1 MHKKS
6 YPLRI
11 IFQGT
16 MVQFWKNYP
25 HIQKDL
31 QRVQDIMRSSLKG
44 EDQLLTRTI
53 ETLLSRNGKMLR
65 PGFVLL
71 GARLKPY
78 RKGSFPLRKPLVDRV
93 YHIAAAIEILHLATL
108 IHDDVIDQAQTRRGA
123 PSINAEVGDRNAV
136 LTGDF
141 LFSTC
146 FSLVANY
153 ATMETARL
161 LARGVSHICES
172 EIAQSRR
179 FDPATLSVRNY
190 LHRIIGKTAL
200 LFSLSLFVG
209 AEELKAPRS
218 LTTSLRRIGYS
229 VGISF
234 QIIDDILDITGT
246 EESTGKSTGGDLQ
259 AGIYTLP
266 VILAAQENR
275 PLALSLLTR
284 ENLSTPAGH
293 KETQEFILSQGGV
306 QKARQYAALYT
317 ERALQGVSYI
327 PPSENREVLA
337 DVIQKLLHR
346 SY

>member
-1 MHKKS
+1 M
-6 YPLRI
+6 L
-11 IFQGT
+11 
-16 MVQFWKNYP
+16 QFWKDHP

-31 QRVQDIMRSSLKG
+31 QRVQDVMRSSLKG
-44 EDQLLTRTI
+44 KDPLLTRTI
-53 ETLLSRNGKMLR
+53 DTLLSRNGKMLR

-78 RKGSFPLRKPLVDRV
+78 KKGPFPMHKPLADRI

-123 PSINAEVGDRNAV
+123 PSVNAEIGDRNAV

-146 FSLVANY
+146 FSIVANY

-172 EIAQSRR
+172 EIAQSIR

-209 AEELKAPRS
+209 AEELKAPRT

-246 EESTGKSTGGDLQ
+246 EESIGKSTGGDLRE
-259 AGIYTLP
+259 GIYTLP
-266 VILAAQENR
+266 VILAARANR
-275 PLALSLLTR
+275 PLALSLLSK
-284 ENLSTPAGH
+284 ENLSTPAGYS
-293 KETQEFILSQGGV
+293 EALSFVLSQGGV
-306 QKARQYAALYT
+306 DRARKYATLYT
-317 ERALQGVSYI
+317 ERALRELSHI
-327 PPSENREVLA
+327 PPSENREVLG
-337 DVIQKLLHR
+337 DVIRKLLHR

>member
-1 MHKKS
+1 M
-6 YPLRI
+6 L
-11 IFQGT
+11 
-16 MVQFWKNYP
+16 QFWKDHP

-44 EDQLLTRTI
+44 KDPLLTHTI
-53 ETLLSRNGKMLR
+53 DTLLSRNGKMLR

-78 RKGSFPLRKPLVDRV
+78 KKGPFPLRKPLPDRI

-123 PSINAEVGDRNAV
+123 PSVNAEIGDRNAV

-141 LFSTC
+141 LFSMC
-146 FSLVANY
+146 FSIVANY

-209 AEELKAPRS
+209 AEELKSPRP
-218 LTTSLRRIGYS
+218 LTASLRRIGYS

-246 EESTGKSTGGDLQ
+246 EESIGKSTGGDLRE
-259 AGIYTLP
+259 GIYTLP
-266 VILAAQENR
+266 VILAAQANR
-275 PLALSLLTR
+275 PMAFPLLSR
-284 ENLSTPAGH
+284 ENLSTPAGYN
-293 KETQEFILSQGGV
+293 EALSFILSQGGV
-306 QKARQYAALYT
+306 EKARKYAALYT
-317 ERALQGVSYI
+317 ERALREVSHI
-327 PPSENREVLA
+327 PPSENREVLE
-337 DVIQKLLHR
+337 DVIRKLLHR

>member
-1 MHKKS
+1 
-6 YPLRI
+6 
-11 IFQGT
+11 
-16 MVQFWKNYP
+16 
-25 HIQKDL
+25 
-31 QRVQDIMRSSLKG
+31 MRSSLKG
-44 EDQLLTRTI
+44 KDPLLTHMI
-53 ETLLSRNGKMLR
+53 DTLLSRNGKMLR

-78 RKGSFPLRKPLVDRV
+78 KKGPFPLRKPLPDRI

-123 PSINAEVGDRNAV
+123 PSVNAEIGDRNAV

-141 LFSTC
+141 LFSMC
-146 FSLVANY
+146 FSIVANY
-153 ATMETARL
+153 ATMETARF

-209 AEELKAPRS
+209 AEELKSPRP
-218 LTTSLRRIGYS
+218 LTASLRRIGYS

-246 EESTGKSTGGDLQ
+246 EESIGKSTGGDLRE
-259 AGIYTLP
+259 GIYTLP
-266 VILAAQENR
+266 VILAAQANR
-275 PLALSLLTR
+275 PMAFPLLSR
-284 ENLSTPAGH
+284 ENLSTPAGYN
-293 KETQEFILSQGGV
+293 EALSFILSQGGV
-306 QKARQYAALYT
+306 EKARKYAALYT
-317 ERALQGVSYI
+317 ERALREVSHI
-327 PPSENREVLA
+327 PPSENREVLE
-337 DVIQKLLHR
+337 DVIRKLLHR